1 MSMKT
6 IIFYSRSFY
15 TGGMENA
22 VYNLI
27 RLLNKTKEYK
37 ITIAF
42 RNSNEKT
49 EKMLNKLSTVA
60 KVVCIQGNDLT
71 CDVLINCDRK
81 DFELPMINAKKTIHW
96 FSSCLIQNI
105 ENIQGRVISQS
116 NYHRDRL
123 DRLHIKSTV
132 IGNAL
137 DVGYIIEQA
146 QERVDIGRVG
156 NETIYLV
163 VSRISHEKGFK
174 RITEFML
181 KHLTENCR
189 LVVIGGITSDKNAE
203 IKTMVDRYLRKKVT
217 YLGELDNPYPYIAQA
232 DYVLC
237 LSDSEI
243 YGLVSEE
250 AHILGKQVIFN
261 RYESANDQFI
271 PNFDMWYDMPIKKS
285 LNKIDYD
292 FVKQNNDRFIKWKE
306 IIDE

>member
-1 MSMKT
+1 MKS
-6 IIFYSRSFY
+6 IVFYSRAFY

-37 ITIAF
+37 ITVAF
-42 RNSNEKT
+42 RECNDKT

-60 KVVCIQGNDLT
+60 KVVSVQGNNLT

-105 ENIQGRVISQS
+105 ENIQGKVISQS
-116 NYHRDRL
+116 NYHQLRL
-123 DRLHIKSTV
+123 DRLKIKSTV

-137 DVGYIIEQA
+137 DVGYICEQA
-146 QERVDIGRVG
+146 QEKVDFGRIGD
-156 NETIYLV
+156 ETIYLV
-163 VSRISHEKGFK
+163 VSRISHEKGFT
-174 RITEFML
+174 RIIEFMM
-181 KHLTENCR
+181 KNIKSENCR
-189 LVVIGGITSDKNAE
+189 LFIIGGVTSDKNLE
-203 IKTMVDRYLRKKVT
+203 IKALVDRYLRNKVV
-217 YLGELDNPYPYIAQA
+217 YLGELDNPYPYILQA
-232 DYVLC
+232 DYILC

-261 RYESANDQFI
+261 RYETANDQFLR
-271 PNFDMWYDMPIKKS
+271 NFDMWYDMPINKS
-285 LNKIDYD
+285 LNKINYD
-292 FVKQNNDRFIKWKE
+292 FVKQNNDRFIKWKGV
-306 IIDE
+306 IDE